1 MDSDVFD
8 HGTDPS
14 CPAISGRP
22 PARLGLGL
30 GGKSEPGEGSGAGA
44 GTGAGA
50 GVGAG
55 TGPVEA
61 GAVCYNNPLH
71 EQGSQASRLHG
82 VLDGVHTCRS
92 EVGSA
97 AGSGRRSQLQLQ
109 TSGASI
115 VWPVITGH
123 FESVSRTTPDLR
135 VSSIAAGSRG
145 SAEAAASLPG
155 GRSAA
160 AHTPPPRSKPLR
172 FERQSVTRQ
181 ATAWEEPDDRPSWDG
196 CDVCF
201 EADVSML
208 GVQPCG
214 HRLCAGK
221 RRTVPKPVPEDPD
234 NDILDRDDLL
244 VQVGPGPRPIELCRR
259 EGRPA
264 MPKPGQLGIN
274 WVEIAE
280 KALLRKRRRN
290 SAVKLRAPASSRGS
304 VQVGARAGS
313 YRPTYKPTPGR
324 WKSIDA
330 GVDTSDDQ
338 QDIARGRG
346 MVEDLFQGG
355 QGMSGTANAI
365 MSSSDYISSARA
377 TFNNVEDGFYI
388 SPSFLD
394 KITIHIAKNF
404 MDLPKIK
411 VPLILGIW
419 GGKGQGKT
427 FQCSLAYKKLGIQPI
442 IMSAGELESGNAGE
456 PAKLIRQR
464 YREASDVIKK
474 GKMCSLFIND
484 LDAGAGR
491 MGDSTQ
497 YTVNNQMVNATL
509 MNIADSPTNVQLPG
523 VYKLEEIPRVPI
535 VCTGNDFSTLYAP
548 LIRDG
553 RMEKFYWNPTREDRI
568 GVCMGIF
575 QEDDVDKRDVEK
587 LVDAFPGQSI
597 DFFGALRARVYD
609 EKVRDFVTQLGVE
622 NLGKRLINSRE
633 GKVTF
638 ERPRMTLDVLMKFGQ
653 SLVQEQENVKRVQLA
668 DAYMSGAELAGVGG
682 SSLPEDYD
690 GIAVGLKPAKRKL
703 MA

>member
-1 MDSDVFD
+1 
-8 HGTDPS
+8 
-14 CPAISGRP
+14 
-22 PARLGLGL
+22 
-30 GGKSEPGEGSGAGA
+30 
-44 GTGAGA
+44 
-50 GVGAG
+50 
-55 TGPVEA
+55 
-61 GAVCYNNPLH
+61 
-71 EQGSQASRLHG
+71 
-82 VLDGVHTCRS
+82 
-92 EVGSA
+92 
-97 AGSGRRSQLQLQ
+97 
-109 TSGASI
+109 
-115 VWPVITGH
+115 
-123 FESVSRTTPDLR
+123 
-135 VSSIAAGSRG
+135 
-145 SAEAAASLPG
+145 
-155 GRSAA
+155 
-160 AHTPPPRSKPLR
+160 
-172 FERQSVTRQ
+172 
-181 ATAWEEPDDRPSWDG
+181 
-196 CDVCF
+196 
-201 EADVSML
+201 
-208 GVQPCG
+208 
-214 HRLCAGK
+214 
-221 RRTVPKPVPEDPD
+221 
-234 NDILDRDDLL
+234 
-244 VQVGPGPRPIELCRR
+244 
-259 EGRPA
+259 
-264 MPKPGQLGIN
+264 
-274 WVEIAE
+274 
-280 KALLRKRRRN
+280 
-290 SAVKLRAPASSRGS
+290 
-304 VQVGARAGS
+304 
-313 YRPTYKPTPGR
+313 
-324 WKSIDA
+324 
-330 GVDTSDDQ
+330 
-338 QDIARGRG
+338 

-609 EKVRDFVTQLGVE
+609 EKVRDFVSQLGVE

-653 SLVQEQENVKRVQLA
+653 ALVQEQENVKRVQLA